1 VFHFQQ
7 ANAIMPK
14 QTMKW
19 RTIIIPVFGAL
30 LFFGALAWAK
40 SDDPFSRKWFS
51 VRTPHGKAECVA
63 VLPKIGGEIRTVLPL
78 VVYLHDSGGT
88 LMTDGKEL
96 RQLAELGMVAVSLEY
111 NQTNNT
117 AFEEEYSALLDFLQK
132 QTVVGRRVCRDEF
145 PGVLPQT
152 TPSRGWASDW
162 ARKTNCATCSNTV
175 SVTPSLSIRD
185 FRDVISSLI

>member
-1 VFHFQQ
+1 
-7 ANAIMPK
+7 MPK

-40 SDDPFSRKWFS
+40 SDAPFSRKWFN

-63 VLPKIGGEIRTVLPL
+63 VLPKIGGEIRTGLPL

-117 AFEEEYSALLDFLQK
+117 AFDEEYSALLDFLQK
-132 QTVVGRRVCRDEF
+132 QPWSAGAFAGTNSSA
-145 PGVLPQT
+145 
-152 TPSRGWASDW
+152 PS
-162 ARKTNCATCSNTV
+162 TNS
-175 SVTPSLSIRD
+175 SVAWLGIGLGAQNQLRNLLEYSKRHAKPLY
-185 FRDVISSLI
+185 